1 MVAETPSPFFVLMQ
15 RVTPTTTGV
24 SASPGKLSL
33 FRGNEKCHSKCDQKT
48 EKSIFLICQGV
59 TQEGRVLLRPLKTE
73 TERRFRAVLS
83 RLRRTRRRRG
93 FCKSPWYNGFCRQ
106 KESRH
111 SDGCLTIGSGEW
123 NRTIDLQ
130 VMSLMSYHCSTPRH
144 CFDNIGRGGPKVKAS
159 TRIFRVFRA
168 RGGF

>member
-1 MVAETPSPFFVLMQ
+1 MVRQRLLHFLFSCNGLSRKRVAYRQVSGNCLFFAET
-15 RVTPTTTGV
+15 
-24 SASPGKLSL
+24 
-33 FRGNEKCHSKCDQKT
+33 EKCHSKCDRKT
-48 EKSIFLICQGV
+48 AKSIFPICQGL
-59 TQEGRVLLRPLKTE
+59 TKEGRVLLDPLKTE
-73 TERRFRAVLS
+73 TERRFRGILS
-83 RLRRTRRRRG
+83 RLRRTRRRRR
-93 FCKSPWYNGFCRQ
+93 FCKSPWYKGFCGQ

-159 TRIFRVFRA
+159 T
-168 RGGF
+168 